1 MSEIVPTEKINSW
14 FYRIRNTEV
23 ILDRDLAE
31 LYEVETKTL
40 KRKVR
45 RNSKK
50 FPSDFMFELTN
61 QEFRNLRSQFRMSG
75 WEGVRR
81 PPMAFTEQGIIMLLR
96 VLDYDR
102 DSPFNTTH
110 KHTPITETLFDVIKK
125 TWDEAKNHLTPKQQH
140 WCEMF
145 LALKKPTSAAVA
157 RKLKISR
164 SASNKIKLRL
174 LKVLQPYYQKLK
186 SKQENDELLEIIAL
200 KKQEHILDKPEYLEK
215 RRGQNHYMHW
225 RAEKV
230 WHERLGLFLATGRIG
245 EQIKTQ
251 QELQKLKHLPI
262 RRMSIHKASPLS
274 LWWLDRVKKEML
286 KENISYTETYKK
298 LHAFYWKK
306 WPKKATKGFDHLCR
320 FCRCLLPLGE
330 IVDGRKVT
338 ERRRYCSDSCKTY
351 FKRHRLTS
359 FKKY

>member
-1 MSEIVPTEKINSW
+1 MPEIMLTDW
-14 FYRIRNTEV
+14 FYRIRNTKV
-23 ILDRDLAE
+23 MLDKDLAE

-45 RNSKK
+45 RNSEK

-61 QEFRNLRSQFRMSG
+61 QEFRNLRSQFGISG

-81 PPMAFTEQGIIMLLR
+81 PPMAFTEQGIAMLLS

-102 DSPFNTTH
+102 DSPFNITH
-110 KHTPITETLFDVIKK
+110 KHAPITETPFDVIKK
-125 TWDEAKNHLTPKQQH
+125 TYDEAKNHLTPKQQH

-157 RKLKISR
+157 RKLNISR
-164 SASNKIKLRL
+164 SASNRIKLRL

-200 KKQEHILDKPEYLEK
+200 KNQEHILDKPEYLEK

-245 EQIKTQ
+245 KQVKTR
-251 QELQKLKHLPI
+251 QELQKLKDLPI
-262 RRMSIHKASPLS
+262 RFMSVHSASPLS
-274 LWWLDRVKKEML
+274 LWWLARVKEEML
-286 KENISYTETYKK
+286 KDNISYTEAYKK
-298 LHAFYWKK
+298 LYVFYQEK
-306 WPKKATKGFDHLCR
+306 WAPPPDNTKSFDGRCR
-320 FCRCLLPLGE
+320 FCCCLLPLGE
-330 IVDGRKVT
+330 VVYVLKITK
-338 ERRRYCSDSCKTY
+338 RRRYCSNQCKTY
-351 FKRHRLTS
+351 FKRHRLTPI
-359 FKKY
+359 KKS